1 MIDTHCHIDLY
12 ENPFEI
18 IRECEQESIIT
29 IGVTNLPSHFAM
41 GYPHVINCK
50 KVRLAL
56 GFHPLYADQFTK
68 EFHLFVKYLSMT
80 SYVGEI
86 GLDFSR
92 EGKETKDIQL
102 FYFTKLLEE
111 LKDKNKILSIHSRK
125 AEKEVLKL
133 LLDNDIKN
141 AIFHWY
147 TGPINLISE
156 IANNGYFFSINPA
169 MIKTKSGQEI
179 ISKIPIT
186 NLLTESDG
194 PFIEYNNRNVKPKN
208 VSVVIDYLSKI
219 TFSSNSEIDDQILRN
234 FKVLIKAL
242 K

>member
-18 IRECEQESIIT
+18 INECEENGIIT
-29 IGVTNLPSHFAM
+29 IGVTNLPSHFAL
-41 GYPHVINCK
+41 GYPHVANRK
-50 KVRLAL
+50 RVRLAL
-56 GFHPLYADQFTK
+56 GLHPLYADHFSK
-68 EFHLFVKYLSMT
+68 EFHLFVEYLPKT

-102 FYFTKLLEE
+102 FFFKKILEE
-111 LKDKNKILSIHSRK
+111 LKGKSKILSIHSRK
-125 AEKEVLKL
+125 AEKEILKL
-133 LLDNDIKN
+133 LVEYDIKN

-147 TGPINLISE
+147 SGPTNLIQE
-156 IANNGYFFSINPA
+156 IVDKGFFFSINPA

-194 PFIEYNNRNVKPKN
+194 PFIEYNNKSVRPKD

-219 TFSSNSEIDDQILRN
+219 TFRSINEVDDQILRN
-234 FKVLIKAL
+234 FKTLIKAL

>member
-18 IRECEQESIIT
+18 IRECEQRGITT
-29 IGVTNLPSHFAM
+29 IGVTNLPSHFAL

-50 KVRLAL
+50 RVRLAL
-56 GFHPLYADQFTK
+56 GLHPLYADHFSK
-68 EFHLFVKYLSMT
+68 EFHLFVEYLPKT

-102 FYFTKLLEE
+102 FFFKKILEE
-111 LKDKNKILSIHSRK
+111 LKGKSKILSIHSRK
-125 AEKEVLKL
+125 AEKEILKL
-133 LLDNDIKN
+133 LVEYDIKN

-147 TGPINLISE
+147 SGPINLVQE
-156 IANNGYFFSINPA
+156 IVDKGFFFSINPA

-194 PFIEYNNRNVKPKN
+194 PFIEYNNNNVRPRD

-219 TFSSNSEIDDQILRN
+219 TFCSTNEIDDQIHRN
-234 FKVLIKAL
+234 FKTLIKAL

>member
-56 GFHPLYADQFTK
+56 GFHPLYAEQFTK

-102 FYFTKLLEE
+102 FYFKKILEE
-111 LKDKNKILSIHSRK
+111 LKGKNKILSIHSRK

-133 LLDNDIKN
+133 LVDYDIKN

-147 TGPINLISE
+147 SGPLSLISE
-156 IANNGYFFSINPA
+156 IVDHGYFFSINPA

-179 ISKIPIT
+179 ISKIPFT

-194 PFIEYNNRNVKPKN
+194 PFIQHQNKNVKPKDVRLIIN
-208 VSVVIDYLSKI
+208 YLSRI
-219 TFSSNSEIDDQILRN
+219 TGKQNNELENQILKN
-234 FKVLIKAL
+234 FKTVIKAL

>member
-12 ENPFEI
+12 ENPFAI
-18 IRECEQESIIT
+18 IHECEQQSIIT

-41 GYPHVINCK
+41 GHPHVINCK

-56 GFHPLYADQFTK
+56 GFHPLYAEQFAK

-80 SYVGEI
+80 SYIGEI
-86 GLDFSR
+86 GLDYSA

-102 FYFTKLLEE
+102 FYFKKILEE
-111 LKDKNKILSIHSRK
+111 LKGKNKILSIHSRK

-133 LLDNDIKN
+133 LLDNNIKN

-147 TGPINLISE
+147 SGPSNLISD

-179 ISKIPIT
+179 ISKIPIA

-194 PFIEYNNRNVKPKN
+194 PFIDHNNINVKPKD
-208 VSVVIDYLSKI
+208 VSLVIDYLSKI
-219 TFSSNSEIDDQILRN
+219 KGCHFDEIKGQILKN
-234 FKVLIKAL
+234 FKTLIKSL

>member
-18 IRECEQESIIT
+18 IHECEQKSIIT

-56 GFHPLYADQFTK
+56 GFHPLYAEQFKK
-68 EFHLFVKYLSMT
+68 EFYLFVKYLSMT

-86 GLDFSR
+86 GLDFSS
-92 EGKETKDIQL
+92 EGKETKEIQL
-102 FYFTKLLEE
+102 FYFKKILEE
-111 LKDKNKILSIHSRK
+111 LKGKNKILSIHSRK

-179 ISKIPIT
+179 ISKIPLT

-194 PFIEYNNRNVKPKN
+194 PFIQHENKNVKPKDVRLIIN
-208 VSVVIDYLSKI
+208 YLSGI
-219 TFSSNSEIDDQILRN
+219 TGKQNNELENQILKN
-234 FKVLIKAL
+234 FKTVIKHL